1 MSQDN
6 PQLEAPD
13 DPANE
18 QPLVAHLI
26 ELRNRLM
33 KSVIAIIVVFACLSP
48 FMKQIFDFLS
58 QPLMVALP
66 QGAKLLATGVVAPF
80 FVPLKV
86 TLFVAFLIALPVVL
100 YQAWAYIAPALYR
113 SEKRLA
119 FPILISSIV
128 MFAIGMA
135 YCYFIVFRMV
145 FQFIAGFSPD
155 SVNFAPDIDSYFSFV
170 LTMFLAFGM
179 TFEVPIIVVVLNR
192 VGIATYSKLTKAR
205 PYVIVGAF
213 VLAAIFTP
221 PDALSQILLAL
232 PLVILYQVG
241 IWCVKIAGVS
251 DEEVEELKEKR
262 KKKWPKAFN
271 LCAYQKHERRLTS
284 VKRRFFITQDP
295 DMSTPSIV
303 DGGTSASFSKEPRG
317 RLVGRIRL
325 VSTRPERSIFTSTGV
340 PGLSLAMICSS

>member
-145 FQFIAGFSPD
+145 FQFIAGFTPD
-155 SVNFAPDIDSYFSFV
+155 YFSFV

-251 DEEVEELKEKR
+251 DEEVEELKEK
-262 KKKWPKAFN
+262 KKEEMAKG
-271 LCAYQKHERRLTS
+271 
-284 VKRRFFITQDP
+284 I
-295 DMSTPSIV
+295 
-303 DGGTSASFSKEPRG
+303 
-317 RLVGRIRL
+317 
-325 VSTRPERSIFTSTGV
+325 
-340 PGLSLAMICSS
+340 

>member
-170 LTMFLAFGM
+170 LTMFL
-179 TFEVPIIVVVLNR
+179 VVVLNR

-251 DEEVEELKEKR
+251 DEEVEELKEK
-262 KKKWPKAFN
+262 KKEEMAKG
-271 LCAYQKHERRLTS
+271 
-284 VKRRFFITQDP
+284 I
-295 DMSTPSIV
+295 
-303 DGGTSASFSKEPRG
+303 
-317 RLVGRIRL
+317 
-325 VSTRPERSIFTSTGV
+325 
-340 PGLSLAMICSS
+340 